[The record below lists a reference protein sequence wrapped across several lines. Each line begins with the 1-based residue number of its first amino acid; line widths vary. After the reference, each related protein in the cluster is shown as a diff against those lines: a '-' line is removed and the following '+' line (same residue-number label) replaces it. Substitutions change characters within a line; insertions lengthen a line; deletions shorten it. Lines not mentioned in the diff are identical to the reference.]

1 MSCSSGTNVTQTFI
15 LFKIQLLLSSG
26 KNSKKSLISFPA
38 LRCKAWVLF
47 LRIGISM
54 RRFWQ
59 KSGGFRASGPA
70 NTAEAA
76 VAFAITHKCIV
87 IPDARASVIRL
98 F

>member
-1 MSCSSGTNVTQTFI
+1 
-15 LFKIQLLLSSG
+15 
-26 KNSKKSLISFPA
+26 
-38 LRCKAWVLF
+38 
-47 LRIGISM
+47 M

-87 IPDARASVIRL
+87 IPDARVSVIRL